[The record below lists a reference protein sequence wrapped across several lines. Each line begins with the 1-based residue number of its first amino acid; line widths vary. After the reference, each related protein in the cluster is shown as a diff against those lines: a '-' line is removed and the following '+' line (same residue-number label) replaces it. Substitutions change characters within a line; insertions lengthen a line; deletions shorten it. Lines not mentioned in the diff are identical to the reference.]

1 MIKVENIKPLH
12 ANWPI
17 QAYHY
22 LKIIFFGFQKSSH
35 NWSCKGSAFPNQSWR
50 KPFWRSANF
59 VMIDYNM
66 KGKYNLSQH
75 SDMTFTPNGRG
86 VLHLLDATSR
96 SWPLF
101 FFFLPNDN
109 PSETTKNVFSSKK
122 FFLLWR
128 YLNFCIFSPSTLSR
142 LEVTNESGII
152 YDLIN

>member
-1 MIKVENIKPLH
+1 MLIKVENIKPLH

-101 FFFLPNDN
+101 FFYQMITLQKLRKMFFHL
-109 PSETTKNVFSSKK
+109 KSS
-122 FFLLWR
+122 
-128 YLNFCIFSPSTLSR
+128 FCYEDI
-142 LEVTNESGII
+142 
-152 YDLIN
+152 